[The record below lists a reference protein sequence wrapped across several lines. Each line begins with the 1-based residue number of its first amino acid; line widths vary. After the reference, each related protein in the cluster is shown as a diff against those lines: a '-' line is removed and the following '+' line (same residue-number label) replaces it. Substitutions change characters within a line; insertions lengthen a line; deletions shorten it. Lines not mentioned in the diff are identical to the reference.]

1 MKGVIFAAG
10 LGTRLYPLTKDKPKA
25 LVPVGGCS
33 MLEHTLHAFE
43 EAGVNEVVVNVHAF
57 ADKVEAALAA
67 WGHGHPRMTLLV
79 SDERDLLLE
88 TGGGLKKMQP
98 WLEGEP
104 FLVHNVDVLTDI
116 DLTGLMEADKRFA
129 AECQTPTCSTAEPS
143 MAGKPAAKG
152 IKGLHLAT
160 LAVRKTESDRYF
172 LFNEEGLLCG
182 WENVKT
188 GEKKLSRPDEAPL
201 YRYGFTGIH
210 LIHPELFDLMT
221 ETGVFSITD
230 VYLRLAA
237 QHAIRLF
244 DVSDRKWFD
253 IGTPEQLQAAE
264 ADWKRQ

>member
-25 LVPVGGCS
+25 LVSVAGCT
-33 MLEHTLHAFE
+33 MLEHTLHTFE
-43 EAGVNEVVVNVHAF
+43 EAGINEVVVNVHAF
-57 ADKVEAALAA
+57 ADRVEAELAV
-67 WGHGHPRMTLLV
+67 WSNEHPTMTIHV

-88 TGGGLKKMQP
+88 TGGGLKKMQS

-104 FLVHNVDVLTDI
+104 FLVHNVDVLTTI
-116 DLTGLMEADKRFA
+116 NLTSLIEADRQFTVEQLTTNKFP
-129 AECQTPTCSTAEPS
+129 AEQDKVQQSR
-143 MAGKPAAKG
+143 GRR
-152 IKGLHLAT
+152 LAT

-172 LFNEEGLLCG
+172 LFNDQGLLCG

-188 GEKKLSRPDEAPL
+188 GEKKISRPKETSL
-201 YRYGFTGIH
+201 HRFGFTGIH

-237 QHAIRLF
+237 QQDIRLF
-244 DVSDRKWFD
+244 DVSNRMWFD

-264 ADWKRQ
+264 ADWKQL